1 MCDTHKIP
9 FPKQSFS
16 KVNRNS
22 RKALSQPYPGDYYIF
37 GKNST
42 GLLHLF
48 SELIHLWKNIFASLK
63 KKKNTKTSSAYIN
76 NFLLMFPCQ
85 QESLH
90 TPTDQRGLQS
100 GGCATTVSNCTG
112 TCPPVCIQCACVY
125 IPLPNRGSAKGLQL
139 HAHMLL
145 QVCSHESRAG

>member
-1 MCDTHKIP
+1 MTITSLEKIP
-9 FPKQSFS
+9 
-16 KVNRNS
+16 
-22 RKALSQPYPGDYYIF
+22 LDCYTF
-37 GKNST
+37 GKYLVNLYTFGKTS
-42 GLLHLF
+42 LHL
-48 SELIHLWKNIFASLK
+48 W